1 MSTRVLIVEDN
12 YATREALALLLQT
25 GGYTT
30 AEAANGREA
39 LALLLQAAGYTTAEA
54 EDGRSALTYLHSHP
68 APRLILLDL
77 MMPVMNGWEFLR
89 ERRNDPLMAEVP
101 VVLFTAA
108 GGLDAPAVWALGAN
122 DVIHKPASPDDLLAT
137 AGRYC

>member
-1 MSTRVLIVEDN
+1 MSRSVLIVEDSEG
-12 YATREALALLLQT
+12 T
-25 GGYTT
+25 
-30 AEAANGREA
+30 REA

-77 MMPVMNGWEFLR
+77 MMPGMDGWEFLR
-89 ERRNDPLMAEVP
+89 ERRKEPELARVP
-101 VVLFTAA
+101 VVLFTAS
-108 GGLDAPAVWALGAN
+108 GGLDASAVWALGAN

>member
-12 YATREALALLLQT
+12 DATREALALLLQT

-39 LALLLQAAGYTTAEA
+39 LA
-54 EDGRSALTYLHSHP
+54 YLRAHEP
-68 APRLILLDL
+68 PRLVLLDL

-89 ERRNDPLMAEVP
+89 ERRKDPEMAEVP

-122 DVIHKPASPDDLLAT
+122 DVLHKPANPDDLLAA

>member
-1 MSTRVLIVEDN
+1 MSIRVLIVEDN
-12 YATREALALLLQT
+12 EATRESLALLLQA

-39 LALLLQAAGYTTAEA
+39 LAYLQ
-54 EDGRSALTYLHSHP
+54 SHEP
-68 APRLILLDL
+68 PRLVLLDL
-77 MMPVMNGWEFLR
+77 MMPVMDGWEFLR
-89 ERRNDPLMAEVP
+89 QRRKDPALASVP

-122 DVIHKPASPDDLLAT
+122 DVIHKPADPDDLLAT

>member
-1 MSTRVLIVEDN
+1 MSISRVLIVEDN
-12 YATREALALLLQT
+12 EGT
-25 GGYTT
+25 
-30 AEAANGREA
+30 REA

-54 EDGRSALTYLHSHP
+54 ANGRTALTFLHTHP

-77 MMPVMNGWEFLR
+77 MMPVMDGWEFLR
-89 ERRNDPLMAEVP
+89 ERRKDPELARIP

-108 GGLDAPAVWALGAN
+108 GGLEPSSVWALGAN
-122 DVIHKPASPDDLLAT
+122 DVLHKPANPDDLLAA

>member
-1 MSTRVLIVEDN
+1 MSRSVLIVEDHEG
-12 YATREALALLLQT
+12 T
-25 GGYTT
+25 
-30 AEAANGREA
+30 REA

-54 EDGRSALTYLHSHP
+54 EDGRSALAYLHGHA

-77 MMPVMNGWEFLR
+77 MMPGMDGWEFLR
-89 ERRNDPLMAEVP
+89 ERRKEPDLARIPA
-101 VVLFTAA
+101 VLFTAA
-108 GGLDAPAVWALGAN
+108 GGLDASAVWALGAN